1 MKPGRAYYAGGARIV
16 VEGVP
21 IKLARKPSDANLAWS
36 RAYERYLNSDA
47 SSFLFNP
54 IERRTRRAQ
63 EARRTII
70 RYAEALDI
78 TENRAKALI
87 AQHRRHLIANPLVDL
102 SLEYDL

>member
-1 MKPGRAYYAGGARIV
+1 MKPGRAYYVGGARVV

-36 RAYERYLNSDA
+36 RAYQRYLNSDA
-47 SSFLFNP
+47 SSFLDAK
-54 IERRTRRAQ
+54 ELRAQRAQ
-63 EARRTII
+63 EARKTIV

-87 AQHRRHLIANPLVDL
+87 AQHRRHLIANPMVDL